1 MNRVTEKT
9 ELAVFLSNVVSE
21 FEVQDVNK
29 YDTTLTDEDRLAA
42 LRFYVVLNMDY
53 VGFTVFLG
61 KLKGEQLSV
70 ILLQGLRIRIW
81 RLIYL
86 L

>member
-42 LRFYVVLNMDY
+42 LRIYVVLNME
-53 VGFTVFLG
+53 GFIVFLG